1 MVWTLCTVQSQIL
14 NKGGLKM
21 KYWNEKT
28 ATLLDE
34 PIEVAEP
41 TEPTEDEKPTE
52 PTENAEPTE
61 DKEPTEKKAT
71 VKNKK

>member
-1 MVWTLCTVQSQIL
+1 
-14 NKGGLKM
+14 M
-21 KYWNEKT
+21 KYWDEKT
-28 ATLLDE
+28 ATLFDE

-61 DKEPTEKKAT
+61 KKAT

>member
-1 MVWTLCTVQSQIL
+1 
-14 NKGGLKM
+14 M

-41 TEPTEDEKPTE
+41 TE
-52 PTENAEPTE
+52 NA
-61 DKEPTEKKAT
+61 EPTEKKAT

>member
-1 MVWTLCTVQSQIL
+1 MEQSQIL

-34 PIEVAEP
+34 PIEVAESTES
-41 TEPTEDEKPTE
+41 TEPTEDAE
-52 PTENAEPTE
+52 PTENA
-61 DKEPTEKKAT
+61 EPTEKKAT